1 MEKTGQR
8 TDGRLIRL
16 KELKSIVGI
25 SATSIWRR
33 YKEGNFPVPVHVGPG
48 CVAWHLSEIENWMNS
63 LQAVTPT
70 TVMQVAIGSKRGRKK
85 KIKAVDSELSKVSS
99 KALRGLR

>member
-8 TDGRLIRL
+8 TEGRLIRL

-33 YKEGNFPVPVHVGPG
+33 CKEGSFPAAVHVGPG
-48 CVAWHLSEIENWMNS
+48 CVAWHLSEIESWMNS
-63 LQAVTPT
+63 LQAVTPA
-70 TVMQVAIGSKRGRKK
+70 TVMQVAPGSRRGRKPK
-85 KIKAVDSELSKVSS
+85 LSPTTLTAKNRTGR
-99 KALRGLR
+99 K

>member
-8 TDGRLIRL
+8 TEGRLIRL

-33 YKEGNFPVPVHVGPG
+33 CKEGSFPAPVHVGPV

-63 LQAVTPT
+63 LQAVTPAT
-70 TVMQVAIGSKRGRKK
+70 TKQVAPGCSRRGR
-85 KIKAVDSELSKVSS
+85 
-99 KALRGLR
+99 RPRR